1 MDGITLV
8 IMTDGR
14 KQYLTR
20 TIDSLYQL
28 HTFFSQKIIHD
39 DSGDP
44 EFSAWLR
51 RTFLEFEIYSTGQKS
66 GFAGA
71 YNSAWNYLRNN
82 CINDW
87 IFFTEDDFVFTRP
100 VNIYTMIEVMEN
112 NPHIAQMALR
122 RQPWNDQERA
132 AGGIVEQYPNDYT
145 DRTDGKFNWLE
156 HRRFFTT
163 NPSLLR
169 MSLIDERDWPNVPN
183 SEGMFSID
191 LFSGTNLVSAF
202 WGARDSGEWVEH
214 IGVNR
219 TGTGY

>member
-28 HTFFSQKIIHD
+28 HTFFNQKIIHD

-44 EFSAWLR
+44 EFGAWLR

-71 YNSAWNYLRNN
+71 YNSAWNYVRNN
-82 CINDW
+82 GVNDW

-100 VNIYTMIEVMEN
+100 VNVYTMIEVMEN
-112 NPHIAQMALR
+112 NPHIVQMALR
-122 RQPWNDQERA
+122 RQAWSERERLVGGVVETAPQE
-132 AGGIVEQYPNDYT
+132 YT
-145 DRTDGKFNWLE
+145 DVTDGKFQWLE
-156 HRRFFTT
+156 HRQFFTT

-169 MSLIDERDWPNVPN
+169 ISLIDEHEWPLEEH

-191 LFSGTNLVSAF
+191 LFADEKLVSGY

-214 IGVNR
+214 IGVER
-219 TGTGY
+219 VGSGY

>member
-1 MDGITLV
+1 
-8 IMTDGR
+8 MTDGR

-28 HTFFSQKIIHD
+28 HTYFNQKIIHD

-44 EFSAWLR
+44 EFGAWLR
-51 RTFLEFEIYSTGQKS
+51 RTFLEFEVYSTGQKS

-82 CINDW
+82 GVNDW

-100 VNIYTMIEVMEN
+100 VNVYTMIEVMEN
-112 NPHIAQMALR
+112 NPHIVQMALR
-122 RQPWNDQERA
+122 RQPWNDEERA
-132 AGGIVEQYPNDYT
+132 AGGIVEQYPNDYVDT
-145 DRTDGKFNWLE
+145 TDGKFNWLE

-169 MSLIDERDWPNVPN
+169 ISLIDEREWPVVPN
-183 SEGMFSID
+183 SEGLFSID
-191 LFSGTNLVSAF
+191 LFKDKNTVSAF
-202 WGARDSGEWVEH
+202 WGSRDSGEWVNH
-214 IGVNR
+214 IGVER
-219 TGTGY
+219 TGIGY